1 MIIYSIKIQKK
12 DIKKNQYILHYPNSS
27 ISSVSF
33 GYGIEAVKDKEFDI
47 SHKCNTEN
55 GSSGGPILN
64 LSTNKVIGI
73 HKAFINRKKFNI
85 GTLLKYPL
93 NFLKKKNFS
102 SIPKIEIESF
112 GEEKIPN
119 FSKKNININ
128 DYQNKNVIK
137 GILDIKSNEIN
148 NKIILFN
155 SDINN
160 GIDVYMNNK
169 KINMIKEDKNG

>member
-1 MIIYSIKIQKK
+1 MY
-12 DIKKNQYILHYPNSS
+12 
-27 ISSVSF
+27 
-33 GYGIEAVKDKEFDI
+33 I
-47 SHKCNTEN
+47 SHKCNTEK

-73 HKAFINRKKFNI
+73 HKAFINSKQFNI

-93 NFLKKKNFS
+93 NLLKKKNFP

-112 GEEKIPN
+112 GKEKIPN
-119 FSKKNININ
+119 FSQKNVNNN

-148 NKIILFN
+148 NKIVLFN
-155 SDINN
+155 SNINN

-169 KINMIKEDKNG
+169 KINMI